1 MKKRLMRFSIFAF
14 ILLFT
19 LSTFLTGV
27 QAKSSPKQESPEL
40 EKAEIYGDID
50 VTSDKQTTVIVELKE
65 ESLAEAK
72 AEGKKQTKASLKAER
87 SKVKNK
93 AEKTIKKAK
102 IKREYDRV
110 FSGFSMK
117 LPASEIPKLLAVKE
131 VKAVYPNATY
141 KPDSIKGKDV
151 TLAADAFYPQMDKSA
166 PYIGADQA
174 WKSGY
179 TGKGIKVAVIDTGV
193 DYTHPDLKKN
203 FGPYK
208 GYDFVDND
216 YDPQETPTGDPRGES
231 TDHGTHVAG
240 TIAANGQIKGVAP
253 EATLLAYRV
262 LGPGGSGT
270 TENVIAGI
278 EKAVADGA
286 KVMNL
291 SLGNSLNSPDYA
303 TSIALDWAMSE
314 GVAAVTSN
322 GNSGPENWTVGSPG
336 TSREAISVGAS
347 QLPYNEYAVKF
358 ASYSTAKVMGYDEEK
373 DVQALNNQEVE
384 LVEAGIGQAD
394 DFEGKDVRG
403 KIAVIQRG
411 GIPFVD
417 KAEHAKNAGAIGA
430 VIYNNVSGE
439 IEANVAGMA
448 VPTVKLSKEE
458 GEELVQQMKAGKHT
472 AVFSFHLEKELGET
486 IASFSS
492 RGPVMDTWMIKP
504 DVSAPGV
511 NIVSTIPTHDPK
523 NPHGYGSKQGTSMAS
538 PHVAGTAA
546 ILKQAKPEW
555 TPEQMKAVLMNTA
568 EKLTDEN
575 GKPFPHSAQGAGS
588 IRIMDALKTSSIVS
602 PGSHSF
608 GTFMKD
614 KGKQTKKQ
622 SFTIENLSSYRK
634 AYQLEYSFKG
644 QGISVKGTERVVIPA
659 KKTGKATAKVTVNSA
674 KTKAGTYEGTVYV
687 REGGRKVAEI
697 PTLLIV
703 KEPDYPRVTSVTVEP
718 GTKQGTFTVE
728 AYLPGGAEELAF
740 LVYNENLELLGQAGV
755 YKNQGKGYQSYQ
767 WSGQI
772 NGSAAPKP
780 GKYYM
785 LAYASSKGKSSYVLT
800 EDPFIVE

>member
-1 MKKRLMRFSIFAF
+1 MKKRLMRSAVFVF

-19 LSTFLTGV
+19 LSTCLSGV
-27 QAKSSPKQESPEL
+27 QAKTAAEKQSPEL
-40 EKAEIYGDID
+40 KKAEVYGDID

-87 SKVKNK
+87 SKAKNK
-93 AEKTIKKAK
+93 AKKTIKKAK

-117 LPASEIPKLLAVKE
+117 LPASEIPKLLSVKE
-131 VKAVYPNATY
+131 VKAVYPNVTY
-141 KPDSIKGKDV
+141 KPDRVKGKDV
-151 TLAADAFYPQMDKSA
+151 TIAADAFHPQMDKSA

-216 YDPQETPTGDPRGES
+216 YDPQETPAGDPRGEA
-231 TDHGTHVAG
+231 TEHGTHVAG
-240 TIAANGQIKGVAP
+240 TVAANGQIKGVAP
-253 EATLLAYRV
+253 DATLLAYRV

-286 KVMNL
+286 DVMNL

-314 GVAAVTSN
+314 GVTAVTSN

-347 QLPYNEYAVKF
+347 QLPYNEYSVTF
-358 ASYSTAKVMGYDEEK
+358 DSYSTAKVMGYDEEK
-373 DVQALNNQEVE
+373 DIQTLNNQEVE

-394 DFEGKDVRG
+394 DFAGKDVKG
-403 KIAVIQRG
+403 KVAVIQRG
-411 GIPFVD
+411 VLPFVD
-417 KAEHAKNAGAIGA
+417 KAENAKKAGAIGA

-439 IEANVAGMA
+439 IEPNVTGMA

-458 GEELVQQMKAGKHT
+458 GEKLVQQMKEGKHT
-472 AVFSFHLEKELGET
+472 AVFSFKLDKKLGET

-511 NIVSTIPTHDPK
+511 NIVSTVPTHDPQ
-523 NPHGYGSKQGTSMAS
+523 NPYGYASMQGTSMAS

-546 ILKQAKPEW
+546 ILKQAKPDW
-555 TPEQMKAVLMNTA
+555 APEQIKAVLMNTA

-575 GKPFPHSAQGAGS
+575 GKPYPHNTQGAGS
-588 IRIMDALKTSSIVS
+588 IRIMDALKASSIVS

-608 GTFMKD
+608 GTYMKN

-622 SFTIENLSSYRK
+622 ALTIENLSSYRK

-644 QGISVKGTERVVIPA
+644 QGISVKGTQRVVIPA
-659 KKTGKATAKVTVNSA
+659 KKTGKANVKVTVNAA

-687 REGGRKVAEI
+687 RDGSRKVAEI

-718 GTKQGTFTVE
+718 GTKEGTYTVE

-740 LVYNENLELLGQAGV
+740 LVYDENLEFIGQAGV
-755 YKNQGKGYQSYQ
+755 YKNQGKGYQTYQ
-767 WSGQI
+767 WNGKI
-772 NGSAAPKP
+772 NDTTALKP
-780 GKYYM
+780 DKYHM

-800 EDPFIVE
+800 EEPFIVE

>member
-1 MKKRLMRFSIFAF
+1 MRSAVFVF

-19 LSTFLTGV
+19 LSTCLSGV
-27 QAKSSPKQESPEL
+27 QAKTAAEKQSPEL
-40 EKAEIYGDID
+40 KKAEVYGDID

-87 SKVKNK
+87 SKAKNK
-93 AEKTIKKAK
+93 AKKKIKKAK

-117 LPASEIPKLLAVKE
+117 LPASEIPKLLSVKE
-131 VKAVYPNATY
+131 VKAVYPNVTY
-141 KPDSIKGKDV
+141 KPDRVKGKDV
-151 TLAADAFYPQMDKSA
+151 TIAADAFHPQMDKSA

-179 TGKGIKVAVIDTGV
+179 TGKGIKVAIIDTGV
-193 DYTHPDLKKN
+193 DYTHPDFKKN

-216 YDPQETPTGDPRGES
+216 YDPQETPAGDPRGEA
-231 TDHGTHVAG
+231 TEHGTHVAG
-240 TIAANGQIKGVAP
+240 TVAANGQIKGVAP
-253 EATLLAYRV
+253 DATLLAYRV

-286 KVMNL
+286 DVMNL

-314 GVAAVTSN
+314 GVTAVTSN

-347 QLPYNEYAVKF
+347 QLPYNEYSVTF
-358 ASYSTAKVMGYDEEK
+358 DSYSTAKVMGYDEEK
-373 DVQALNNQEVE
+373 DIQTLNNQEVE

-394 DFEGKDVRG
+394 DFAGKDVKG
-403 KIAVIQRG
+403 KVAVIQRG
-411 GIPFVD
+411 VLPFVD
-417 KAEHAKNAGAIGA
+417 KAENAKKAGAIGA

-439 IEANVAGMA
+439 IEPNVTGMA

-458 GEELVQQMKAGKHT
+458 GEKLVQQMKEGKHT
-472 AVFSFHLEKELGET
+472 AVFSFKLDKKLGET

-511 NIVSTIPTHDPK
+511 NIVSTVPTHDPQ
-523 NPHGYGSKQGTSMAS
+523 NPYGYASMQGTSMAS

-546 ILKQAKPEW
+546 ILKQAKPDW
-555 TPEQMKAVLMNTA
+555 APEQIKAVLMNTA

-575 GKPFPHSAQGAGS
+575 GKPYPHNTQGAGS
-588 IRIMDALKTSSIVS
+588 IRIMDALKASSIVS

-608 GTFMKD
+608 GTYMKN

-622 SFTIENLSSYRK
+622 ALTIENLSSYRK

-644 QGISVKGTERVVIPA
+644 QGISVKGTQRVVIPA
-659 KKTGKATAKVTVNSA
+659 KKTGKANVKVTVNAA

-687 REGGRKVAEI
+687 RDGSRKVAEI

-718 GTKQGTFTVE
+718 GTKEGTYTVE

-740 LVYNENLELLGQAGV
+740 LVYDENLEFIGQAGV
-755 YKNQGKGYQSYQ
+755 YKNQGKGYQTYQ
-767 WSGQI
+767 WNGKI
-772 NGSAAPKP
+772 NDTTALKP
-780 GKYYM
+780 GKYHM

-800 EDPFIVE
+800 EEPFIVE

>member
-1 MKKRLMRFSIFAF
+1 MKKGLIRYSIFAF
-14 ILLFT
+14 ILFFT

-27 QAKSSPKQESPEL
+27 QAKTMSKKASPEL
-40 EKAEIYGDID
+40 EKAEIFGDID
-50 VTSDKQTTVIVELKE
+50 VTSDKLTTVIVELKE
-65 ESLAEAK
+65 KSIAEAK
-72 AEGKKQTKASLKAER
+72 AEGEKQTKASLKTVR
-87 SKVKNK
+87 SKVKDEAFK
-93 AEKTIKKAK
+93 KVKKAK

-117 LPASEIPKLLAVKE
+117 LPASEIPKLLSVKA

-141 KPDSIKGKDV
+141 KPDNIKKKSAA
-151 TLAADAFYPQMDKSA
+151 LAADVIYPQMDKSA

-216 YDPQETPTGDPRGES
+216 YDPQETPNGDPRGES

-314 GVAAVTSN
+314 GVTAVTSN

-347 QLPYNEYAVKF
+347 QLPYHEYAVTF
-358 ASYSTAKVMGYDEEK
+358 ASYGTAKVMGYDEEK
-373 DVQALNNQEVE
+373 DLQALSNQEVE
-384 LVEAGIGQAD
+384 LVDAGLGQAD
-394 DFEGKDVRG
+394 DFAGKDVKG
-403 KIAVIQRG
+403 KVAVIQRG
-411 GIPFVD
+411 AIAFVD
-417 KAEHAKNAGAIGA
+417 KAENAKKAGAVG
-430 VIYNNVSGE
+430 VVVYNNVPGE
-439 IEANVAGMA
+439 IDANVVGLA
-448 VPTVKLSKEE
+448 VPTIKLSKEE
-458 GEELVQQMKAGKHT
+458 GESLVQEIKAGKRS
-472 AVFSFHLEKELGET
+472 AVFSFTLEKELGET

-504 DVSAPGV
+504 DVAAPGV
-511 NIVSTIPTHDPK
+511 NIVSTVPTHDPN
-523 NPHGYGSKQGTSMAS
+523 NPYGFASMQGTSMAS

-546 ILKQAKPEW
+546 IVKQAKPDW
-555 TPEQMKAVLMNTA
+555 TPEQIKAVLMNTA

-575 GKPFPHSAQGAGS
+575 GKLYPHNTQGAGS
-588 IRIMDALKTSSIVS
+588 IRIMDALQATSIVA
-602 PGSHSF
+602 PGSHSY

-622 SFTIENLSSYRK
+622 TITIDNLSSYRK

-644 QGISVKGTERVVIPA
+644 QGISVKGTEQVVIPA
-659 KKTGKATAKVTVNSA
+659 KKTGKAAASVTVNSA

-687 REGGRKVAEI
+687 REGGKKVAEI

-718 GTKQGTFTVE
+718 GAAQGTYSVE

-740 LVYNENLELLGQAGV
+740 LVYDKNLEFIGQAAV

-767 WSGQI
+767 WNGKI
-772 NGSAAPKP
+772 NGSSALKP
-780 GKYYM
+780 GEYYM
-785 LAYASSKGKSSYVLT
+785 LAYASAKGKSSYVLT
-800 EDPFIVE
+800 EEPFIVE

>member
-1 MKKRLMRFSIFAF
+1 MRSAVFVF

-19 LSTFLTGV
+19 LSTCLSGV
-27 QAKSSPKQESPEL
+27 QAKTAAEKQSPEL
-40 EKAEIYGDID
+40 KKAEVYGDID

-87 SKVKNK
+87 SKAKNK
-93 AEKTIKKAK
+93 AKKTIKKAK

-131 VKAVYPNATY
+131 VKAVYPNVTY
-141 KPDSIKGKDV
+141 KPDRVKGKDV
-151 TLAADAFYPQMDKSA
+151 TIAADAFHPQMDKSA

-216 YDPQETPTGDPRGES
+216 YDPQETPAGDPRGEA
-231 TDHGTHVAG
+231 TEHGTHVAG
-240 TIAANGQIKGVAP
+240 TVAANGQIKGVAP
-253 EATLLAYRV
+253 DATLLAYRV

-286 KVMNL
+286 DVMNL

-314 GVAAVTSN
+314 GVTAVTSN

-347 QLPYNEYAVKF
+347 QLPYNEYSVTF
-358 ASYSTAKVMGYDEEK
+358 DSYSTAKVMGYDEEK
-373 DVQALNNQEVE
+373 DIQTLNNQEVE

-394 DFEGKDVRG
+394 DFAGKDVKG
-403 KIAVIQRG
+403 KVAVIQRG
-411 GIPFVD
+411 VLPFVD
-417 KAEHAKNAGAIGA
+417 KAENAKKAGAIGA

-439 IEANVAGMA
+439 IEPNVTGMA

-458 GEELVQQMKAGKHT
+458 GEKLVQQMKEGKHT
-472 AVFSFHLEKELGET
+472 AVFSFKLDKKLGET

-511 NIVSTIPTHDPK
+511 NIVSTVPTHDPQ
-523 NPHGYGSKQGTSMAS
+523 NPYGYASMQGTSMAS

-546 ILKQAKPEW
+546 ILKQAKPDW
-555 TPEQMKAVLMNTA
+555 APEQIKAVLMNTA

-575 GKPFPHSAQGAGS
+575 GKPYPHNTQGAGS
-588 IRIMDALKTSSIVS
+588 IRIMDALKASSIVS

-608 GTFMKD
+608 GTYMKN

-622 SFTIENLSSYRK
+622 ALTIENLSSYRK

-644 QGISVKGTERVVIPA
+644 QGISVKGTQRVVIPA
-659 KKTGKATAKVTVNSA
+659 KKTGKANVKVTVNAA

-687 REGGRKVAEI
+687 RDGSRKVAEI

-718 GTKQGTFTVE
+718 GTKEGTYTVE

-740 LVYNENLELLGQAGV
+740 LVYDENLEFIGQAGV
-755 YKNQGKGYQSYQ
+755 YKNQGKGYQTYQ
-767 WSGQI
+767 WNGKI
-772 NGSAAPKP
+772 NDTTALKP
-780 GKYYM
+780 GKYHM

-800 EDPFIVE
+800 EEPFIVE

>member
-1 MKKRLMRFSIFAF
+1 MRKSIMRYFVMAF
-14 ILLFT
+14 ILLFS

-27 QAKSSPKQESPEL
+27 QATSVPDQKSPEL

-65 ESLAEAK
+65 KSLAEAK
-72 AEGKKQTKASLKAER
+72 ADGEKQTKASLKTAR
-87 SKVKNK
+87 SKAKNS
-93 AEKTIKKAK
+93 ALKTLKKAK

-131 VKAVYPNATY
+131 VKAVYPNAAY

-151 TLAADAFYPQMDKSA
+151 TLAADAIYPQMDKSA

-216 YDPQETPTGDPRGES
+216 YDPQETPAGDPRGEA

-303 TSIALDWAMSE
+303 TSIALDWAMAE
-314 GVAAVTSN
+314 GVVAVTSN

-336 TSREAISVGAS
+336 TSRDAISVGAS
-347 QLPYNEYAVKF
+347 QLPYNEYSVRLP
-358 ASYSTAKVMGYDEEK
+358 SYSSAKVMGYQEEK
-373 DVQALNNQEVE
+373 DLEALNGQDVE

-394 DFEGKDVRG
+394 DFKGKDVKG
-403 KIAVIQRG
+403 KVAVIQRG
-411 GIPFVD
+411 VIPFVD
-417 KAEHAKNAGAIGA
+417 KAENAKNAGAVGA
-430 VIYNNVSGE
+430 VIYNNVTGE
-439 IEANVAGMA
+439 IEANVMGMA

-458 GEELVQQMKAGKHT
+458 GEKLVQQIKEGERS
-472 AVFSFHLEKELGET
+472 AVFSFKLDKKLGET

-546 ILKQAKPEW
+546 LLKQAKPDW
-555 TPEQMKAVLMNTA
+555 TPEQIKGVLMNTA

-575 GKPFPHSAQGAGS
+575 GKPLPHNTQGAGS
-588 IRIMDALKTSSIVS
+588 IRIIEALHASSIVT
-602 PGSHSF
+602 PGSHSY
-608 GTFMKD
+608 GTFLKD

-622 SFTIENLSSYRK
+622 AFTIENLSSFRK

-644 QGISVKGTERVVIPA
+644 AGITVSGTERVVVPA
-659 KKTGKATAKVTVNSA
+659 HQTGKATAKVTVNSA

-697 PTLLIV
+697 PLLLIV

-718 GTKQGTFTVE
+718 GAKQGAYTIE

-740 LVYNENLELLGQAGV
+740 LVYDENLNLLGQAGV

-767 WSGQI
+767 WNGKI
-772 NGSAAPKP
+772 NDAATLKS

-785 LAYASSKGKSSYVLT
+785 LAYASAKGKSSYILT